1 MHAWGFPNIC
11 KHKWGGCF
19 NESSYLIIFRLG
31 HAFADR
37 PKIEQM
43 IFGHPAKDNPFA
55 NKLEQQAKA
64 KVDGIEEFT
73 RGFLDDLLRISQ
85 TILQGLAIAL
95 GQPENFFIEA
105 SSDLLVGNIDLNLG
119 NLGNLLACLYLAHL

>member
-1 MHAWGFPNIC
+1 MTTHIT
-11 KHKWGGCF
+11 
-19 NESSYLIIFRLG
+19 
-31 HAFADR
+31 AFADR

-73 RGFLDDLLRISQ
+73 RDFLDDLLRISQ
-85 TILQGLAIAL
+85 TILRGLAVAL

-105 SSDLLVGNIDLNLG
+105 SSKLLLINA
-119 NLGNLLACLYLAHL
+119 LLHPVAKAYLRSISTSIIPRL